1 MEAKEFYLTA
11 GDVNLH
17 AKLGFPKTEKEK
29 YPLVIIVHGYTG
41 DMEEAHIAGLSGALE
56 NNGFATLRVEMYGH
70 GKSSGSFRDHTV
82 LKWVSELLTV
92 IDYAA
97 GLDFVEELYLTG
109 HSQGGLAVILAAAMK
124 RDVIK
129 ALIPLAPATMIRDD
143 ARRGTSFD
151 IHFDPD
157 HIPGELQMNEERVLD
172 GNYFRT
178 AQLLPVEEAIRS
190 YNGPVLI
197 VHSDTDETVPV
208 KYAEEAAAMY
218 SNARL
223 HIVTGDDHCFDKKI
237 GEVTR
242 VMVEF
247 LNDLRKE

>member
-1 MEAKEFYLTA
+1 
-11 GDVNLH
+11 
-17 AKLGFPKTEKEK
+17 
-29 YPLVIIVHGYTG
+29 
-41 DMEEAHIAGLSGALE
+41 
-56 NNGFATLRVEMYGH
+56 
-70 GKSSGSFRDHTV
+70 
-82 LKWVSELLTV
+82 
-92 IDYAA
+92 
-97 GLDFVEELYLTG
+97 
-109 HSQGGLAVILAAAMK
+109 
-124 RDVIK
+124 
-129 ALIPLAPATMIRDD
+129 
-143 ARRGTSFD
+143 
-151 IHFDPD
+151 
-157 HIPGELQMNEERVLD
+157 MNEERILD

-247 LNDLRKE
+247 LNDRRKE